1 MCNSIT
7 LIGMAGAGKTSV
19 GKVLSSR
26 LDKRF
31 IDSDHEI
38 ERELSMTLQDILI
51 KKGKD
56 KFLEIEKQS
65 ILNLKF
71 DEIILATG
79 GSVIFSEEAMRH
91 ICKNSSVFY
100 LKVKF
105 EKILERVGNFDNRG
119 FIKDSDQTFEQAF
132 RSREHLYEKYAD
144 HIICNEESPE
154 VCIQKIEELL
164 EN

>member
-1 MCNSIT
+1 MYSSIT
-7 LIGMAGAGKTSV
+7 LIGMAGAGKTSI

-26 LDKRF
+26 LEKRF
-31 IDSDHEI
+31 IDSDHKI
-38 ERELSMTLQDILI
+38 ERELSMTLQDILS
-51 KKGKD
+51 KKGKA
-56 KFLEIEKQS
+56 KFLEIEQQL
-65 ILNLKF
+65 ILDLKF

-79 GSVIFSEEAMRH
+79 GSVIFSEEAMNH
-91 ICKNSSVFY
+91 ICRNSLVLY
-100 LKVKF
+100 LKVRF
-105 EKILERVGNFDNRG
+105 EKIQERVRNFDNRG

-144 HIICNEESPE
+144 HIICNEDSPE

>member
-38 ERELSMTLQDILI
+38 ERELSMTLQDILY

-65 ILNLKF
+65 ILDLKF

-79 GSVIFSEEAMRH
+79 GSVIFSEDSIILALNLS
-91 ICKNSSVFY
+91 KYSSTAGSSIF
-100 LKVKF
+100 
-105 EKILERVGNFDNRG
+105 
-119 FIKDSDQTFEQAF
+119 
-132 RSREHLYEKYAD
+132 
-144 HIICNEESPE
+144 
-154 VCIQKIEELL
+154 
-164 EN
+164 

>member
-7 LIGMAGAGKTSV
+7 LIGMAGAGKTAV

-31 IDSDHEI
+31 IDSDDEI
-38 ERELSMTLQDILI
+38 ERELSMTLQDILF

-79 GSVIFSEEAMRH
+79 GR
-91 ICKNSSVFY
+91 
-100 LKVKF
+100 
-105 EKILERVGNFDNRG
+105 
-119 FIKDSDQTFEQAF
+119 
-132 RSREHLYEKYAD
+132 
-144 HIICNEESPE
+144 
-154 VCIQKIEELL
+154 
-164 EN
+164 

>member
-26 LDKRF
+26 LGKRF

-38 ERELSMTLQDILI
+38 ERELSMTLQDILF

-79 GSVIFSEEAMRH
+79 GSVIFSEEAMKR
-91 ICKNSSVFY
+91 ICRNSSVFY

-105 EKILERVGNFDNRG
+105 EKILERVRNFDNRG
-119 FIKDSDQTFEQAF
+119 FIKDSDQTIEQAF

-144 HIICNEESPE
+144 HIICNEDSPE

>member
-26 LDKRF
+26 FDKRF

-38 ERELSMTLQDILI
+38 ERELSMTLQDILY

-65 ILNLKF
+65 ILDLKF

-79 GSVIFSEEAMRH
+79 GSVIFSEEAR
-91 ICKNSSVFY
+91 SYY
-100 LKVKF
+100 L
-105 EKILERVGNFDNRG
+105 
-119 FIKDSDQTFEQAF
+119 Q
-132 RSREHLYEKYAD
+132 
-144 HIICNEESPE
+144 
-154 VCIQKIEELL
+154 
-164 EN
+164 

>member
-79 GSVIFSEEAMRH
+79 GSVIFSEEAMKH
-91 ICKNSSVFY
+91 ICRNSSVFY

-105 EKILERVGNFDNRG
+105 EKILERVRNFDNRG
-119 FIKDSDQTFEQAF
+119 FIKDSDQTLEQAF
-132 RSREHLYEKYAD
+132 QFREHLYEKYAD
-144 HIICNEESPE
+144 HVIDNEDSTE
-154 VCIQKIEELL
+154 VCLKKIEELL